1 MAWEWRAGESCGDA
15 GAVTHPLHGEV
26 RRGRHPGQFE
36 DKLQGTR
43 WMVVL
48 LAGKRWGGYVPIR
61 TWGAGSLT
69 ISGTPRAGLQP
80 DFESWS
86 LRDWGLE
93 SHETMSTEGEFCAEG
108 KLRAIPLSG
117 SWLEGRVGR

>member
-15 GAVTHPLHGEV
+15 GVVTHPLDGEV

-36 DKLQGTR
+36 ESCRGPGGWLCYFRGSGGEDKFRSGLR
-43 WMVVL
+43 
-48 LAGKRWGGYVPIR
+48 
-61 TWGAGSLT
+61 GSLT
-69 ISGTPRAGLQP
+69 ISGKPRAGLQP
-80 DFESWS
+80 DLESWS

-93 SHETMSTEGEFCAEG
+93 SHETMSTEGEFCAEE

>member
-1 MAWEWRAGESCGDA
+1 MDGCATGGE
-15 GAVTHPLHGEV
+15 AV
-26 RRGRHPGQFE
+26 GRIRSDQ
-36 DKLQGTR
+36 D
-43 WMVVL
+43 
-48 LAGKRWGGYVPIR
+48 WGG
-61 TWGAGSLT
+61 GAGSLT
-69 ISGTPRAGLQP
+69 ISGTPRAGLQL

-93 SHETMSTEGEFCAEG
+93 SHETMSTEGEFCAEE